1 MTIKGGQQ
9 ICQIGSKNH
18 NSKLNEQDVEIIRFR
33 MQKKRDELAAIDL
46 QIELLKEKRA
56 MIVKYDSINQ
66 MALDF
71 EISKSSIRNVLY
83 RTDIWG
89 HVK

>member
-1 MTIKGGQQ
+1 MKGGKQ

-18 NSKLNEQDVEIIRFR
+18 ASKLNEQDVEIIRFR
-33 MQKKRDELAAIDL
+33 MQKKRDELAEIDL
-46 QIELLKEKRA
+46 QIEQLKEKRA
-56 MIVKYDSINQ
+56 MVVKYDSINQ

>member
-1 MTIKGGQQ
+1 MKGGKQ

-18 NSKLNEQDVEIIRFR
+18 ASKLNEQDVEIIRFR
-33 MQKKRDELAAIDL
+33 MQKKRDELAEIDL

-56 MIVKYDSINQ
+56 KVVKRDSINQ

>member
-1 MTIKGGQQ
+1 MTVRGDQQ
-9 ICQIGSKNH
+9 RPQVGSLNG
-18 NSKLNEQDVEIIRFR
+18 NAKLNEQDVEIIRYR
-33 MQKKRDELAAIDL
+33 MQKKRDELADIDL
-46 QIELLKEKRA
+46 QIERLKEKRA
-56 MIVKYDSINQ
+56 QVVKHDSINQ

-71 EISKSSIRNVLY
+71 EISESSIRNVLY